1 MFNSNLAVYISS
13 AITLVIAFTIH
24 EFAHA
29 WVADSFGDSTPR
41 INGRLTLNPLAH
53 LDLIGSLMLLFAGF
67 GWAKPVPVNPYTLRQ
82 RSPSALMWVALA
94 GPLSNFLLAVLAAI
108 PFHLNWFT
116 GTVSNAGPLSTILPT
131 PWEFAFMFI
140 YLNLVLGI
148 FNLIPL
154 APLDGDKVA
163 EYFLPENWNRAL
175 DKIRPYGPMILI
187 VLVLVGPSLGLDI
200 LGWLIYKPVDYL
212 FTLLLGL

>member
-1 MFNSNLAVYISS
+1 MFNRDLAVIITSVV
-13 AITLVIAFTIH
+13 TLVIAFTIH

-53 LDLIGSLMLLFAGF
+53 LDLMGSLMLIFAGF

-94 GPLSNFLLAVLAAI
+94 GPLSNFLLAILASLI
-108 PFHLNWFT
+108 FKLSLFT
-116 GTVSNAGPLSTILPT
+116 GTETFAGPVWNILHT
-131 PWEFAFMFI
+131 PVEFTLIFI

-154 APLDGDKVA
+154 TPLDGDKVA
-163 EYFLPENWNRAL
+163 AYFLPDNWNRAL
-175 DKIRPYGPMILI
+175 DKIRPYGPMILV
-187 VLVLVGPSLGLDI
+187 VLFMLGPTLGVDI

-212 FTLLLGL
+212 FALLIGL

>member
-1 MFNSNLAVYISS
+1 MFNNDLSGFISS
-13 AITLVIAFTIH
+13 VLTLVIAFTIH

-53 LDLIGSLMLLFAGF
+53 LDPIGSLMLLFAGF
-67 GWAKPVPVNPYTLRQ
+67 GWAKPVPVNPYTLRE

-94 GPLSNFLLAVLAAI
+94 GPLSNFLLAIMASLA
-108 PFHLNWFT
+108 FQLSLFT
-116 GTVSNAGPLSTILPT
+116 GTESYAGPLWTILPT
-131 PWEFAFMFI
+131 PIEFAIIFI

-154 APLDGDKVA
+154 TPLDGDKVA
-163 EYFLPENWNRAL
+163 AYFLPDSWNRAL
-175 DKIRPYGPMILI
+175 DKIRPYGPMILV
-187 VLVLVGPSLGLDI
+187 VLFMVGPSLGVDI
-200 LGWLIYKPVDYL
+200 FGWMIRKPAEFLIK
-212 FTLLLGL
+212 LLIG